1 VSAPTNTLIWTIGS
15 GGLIGSAINQK
26 SEFPFQATPVRWSD
40 SNLAL
45 IDLKQNLNKFLDQSN
60 QYSRWA
66 IVWAAGSA
74 TTSTHQDQA
83 DQELELFQKFIDEL
97 SGQHPNT
104 SGEFLLISS
113 AGGIYAGSSNPPF
126 TEDTPPCPIGIYGAL
141 KLAQEDIA
149 RNGLAHADFRVTI
162 ARVSNAYGPGQDLT
176 KLQGLISRLALGTIK
191 RDPLNLF
198 VPLSTVRD
206 FIYTEDLAAR
216 VQQLICEEQISVNPR
231 IRIIASETGSSLA
244 YVIKVCQD
252 VFHRKIPIAFG
263 SHPSAS
269 AQAADLRFTSKF
281 SDQQDSLIHVTSL
294 PVGIKAVFDDLLER
308 STQGS
313 DLTTVS

>member
-26 SEFPFQATPVRWSD
+26 SEFPFQAIPVRWSD

-45 IDLKQNLNKFLDQSN
+45 IDLKQNLSKFLDQSDH
-60 QYSRWA
+60 YSRWA

-97 SGQHPNT
+97 SSQHPNT

-126 TEDTPPCPIGIYGAL
+126 TEQTVPHPISVYGHL
-141 KLAQEDIA
+141 KYAQEKALSRLCDLPWL
-149 RNGLAHADFRVTI
+149 RLSI
-162 ARVSNAYGPGQDLT
+162 ARVSNAYGPGQNLT
-176 KLQGLISRLALGTIK
+176 KLQGIISKFALSTLTREPI
-191 RDPLNLF
+191 NLF

-206 FIYTEDLAAR
+206 YIYVTDLGR
-216 VQQLICEEQISVNPR
+216 KVQDLINKPALESDQGAIR
-231 IRIIASETGSSLA
+231 IRIIASGTGTSLA
-244 YVIKVCQD
+244 QVFRTCQD
-252 VFHRKIPIAFG
+252 VFHRKIPTAMG
-263 SHPSAS
+263 VHPSS
-269 AQAADLRFTSKF
+269 TSQALDLRFKTDFPDPHSGNE
-281 SDQQDSLIHVTSL
+281 TTL
-294 PVGIKAVFDDLLER
+294 PIGIKSVFEDVSIRL
-308 STQGS
+308 TQKHG
-313 DLTTVS
+313 